1 MMLCRKWFWH
11 IPVLI
16 IALAGCKSIGPKSVP
31 VDRFNYN
38 TAISDSWKE
47 QTLLNIVKLRYAD
60 MPLFVEVA
68 SIVSGYTL
76 ETSVDVS
83 GSFRSSDSIL
93 GNAAGVGAGG
103 RFTDRPTITYS
114 PLTGRKFNQNFM
126 TPVPPR
132 AILFLIQS
140 GWPADLILN
149 LTLDSVNGL
158 RSKSYGGGTA
168 REGDEEF
175 YEFIDLLRKLQM
187 SGNIGMRLEVDKE
200 ADETIIIV
208 FHRKNMAPEQQAMMT
223 RLQELL
229 QMDGEAEELTVNYG
243 SLARS
248 SNEIAMLTRSM
259 LQIMIELAVSIDVP
273 QEHVDKQYVNPTMEP
288 GRFKRALGVK
298 VSVEEPE
305 SSFTAVFYQDH
316 WFYLEHSDFESKRT
330 FSFIMLMFSLTET
343 GGDEGLPVVTIPAG

>member
-1 MMLCRKWFWH
+1 MMLCRKWFLF

-16 IALAGCKSIGPKSVP
+16 VAFAGCKSIGPKTVP

-132 AILFLIQS
+132 ALLFLIQS

-149 LTLDSVNGL
+149 LTVDSINGM
-158 RSKSYGGGTA
+158 RSRSHGGGTP
-168 REGDEEF
+168 REGDPEF
-175 YEFIDLLRKLQM
+175 YEVVDLLRKLQVA
-187 SGNIGMRLEVDKE
+187 GIIGMRLEVNKE

-208 FHRKNMAPEQQAMMT
+208 FHRKNLIHEEQALMT

-229 QMDGEAEELTVNYG
+229 GIDSSAEELAVHYG
-243 SLARS
+243 ALAQS
-248 SNEIAMLTRSM
+248 PNEIAILSRSM

-273 QEHVDKQYVNPTMEP
+273 QEHIDKKYIMPSQDP
-288 GRFKRALGVK
+288 GEFKRALGIK
-298 VSVEEPE
+298 VALEEPE
-305 SSFTAVFYQDH
+305 DSFAAVYYMDH
-316 WFYLEHSDFESKRT
+316 WFWIEHSDFESKRT
-330 FSFIMLMFSLTET
+330 FSFIMLLFSLTET
-343 GGDEGLPVVTIPAG
+343 GGTDGLPVVTIPAG

>member
-1 MMLCRKWFWH
+1 MNRIFL
-11 IPVLI
+11 IPVFVFM
-16 IALAGCKSIGPKSVP
+16 LAGCKSIGPKSVP

-68 SIVSGYTL
+68 SVVSGYTM
-76 ETSVDVS
+76 ETSVAVD

-93 GNAAGVGAGG
+93 GNTAGVGAGG

-132 AILFLIQS
+132 ALLFLVQS

-149 LTLDSVNGL
+149 LTLDSINGL
-158 RSKSYGGGTA
+158 RSQSHGGGTP
-168 REGDEEF
+168 REGDDEF
-175 YEFIDLLRKLQM
+175 YELIGLLRQLQIT
-187 SGNIGMRLEVDKE
+187 GNIGMRLVIDEE
-200 ADETIIIV
+200 EDETTVLV
-208 FHRKNMAPEQQAMMT
+208 FHQKNMVPEQKAALT

-229 QMDGEAEELTVNYG
+229 QISGDAEELAVQYG
-243 SLARS
+243 ALART
-248 SNEIAMLTRSM
+248 EDEVAMLSRSM

-273 QEHVDKQYVNPTMEP
+273 QEHVDKKYVKPTQVP
-288 GRFKRALGVK
+288 GEFKRALGVK
-298 VSVEEPE
+298 VSAEEPE
-305 SSFTAVFYQDH
+305 DAFAAVYYMDH
-316 WFYLEHSDFESKRT
+316 WFYIEHSDFESKRT
-330 FSFIMLMFSLTET
+330 FSFIMLLFSLTET
-343 GGDEGLPVVTIPAG
+343 GGTEGLPLVTIPAG